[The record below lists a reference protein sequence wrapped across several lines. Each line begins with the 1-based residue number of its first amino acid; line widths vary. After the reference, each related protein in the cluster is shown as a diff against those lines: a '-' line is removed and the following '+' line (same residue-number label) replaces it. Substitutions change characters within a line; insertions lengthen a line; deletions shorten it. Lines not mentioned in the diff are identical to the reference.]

1 MKEIM
6 ASISVDGMTK
16 ETPCNGAP
24 RSKHSCLEHDKL
36 EPVAVIGFS
45 FKFPQD
51 ATSGESFWKML
62 LEGRSAMTEIPKDRF
77 NIDAFYHP
85 NADRHD
91 TVCMISQAEQ
101 CTSVSEM

>member
-1 MKEIM
+1 M
-6 ASISVDGMTK
+6 ASISMNGMTK
-16 ETPCNGAP
+16 EAP
-24 RSKHSCLEHDKL
+24 YHGTARPKDSYLEHDKL

-91 TVCMISQAEQ
+91 TVCMISQAK
-101 CTSVSEM
+101 